1 MFHTRSL
8 SQKRI
13 LNATGSSTAPPWR
26 VRPGAP
32 WHPLWRHSLPK
43 LEGPAPPIRAHG
55 LSEGTYR
62 PRPGKGAY
70 LSPGNRPFCQ
80 FQLPHGHD
88 RVMELSTLYKRART
102 RHWVKGGALLQTKR
116 CKTSLSCGGGRGLS
130 PREPGQD
137 SA

>member
-13 LNATGSSTAPPWR
+13 LDATGSSTAPPWR

-62 PRPGKGAY
+62 SA
-70 LSPGNRPFCQ
+70 
-80 FQLPHGHD
+80 
-88 RVMELSTLYKRART
+88 
-102 RHWVKGGALLQTKR
+102 
-116 CKTSLSCGGGRGLS
+116 
-130 PREPGQD
+130 PREVGLFITRKCGH
-137 SA
+137 SANFNCPMVITGLWS